1 MYLRQSMKRLQNILI
16 GVLCCTLF
24 HGIAQEVPKHLRF
37 FGLESGI
44 PSLRVNCIAEDSTG
58 FIWVGTE
65 EGLARFDGVHFKN
78 FRVENSAIQADNIYV
93 LYHMGDD
100 LLLVGAYPG
109 GLSLFNTQS
118 QEFTPIE
125 SLVGA
130 DGRPMSSVMC
140 ISEESD
146 STLLIGFENSLNY
159 EGGIA
164 RLNRKTLSLE
174 RCYRQ
179 IDNVTS
185 IALSPQG
192 DLWVTN
198 DSLYYFRNQV
208 ETDIH
213 EIDSPYRGTRNMPYY
228 RQAAFVGD
236 SVLIATQGDGIHIY
250 DQSKNAFVGQVL
262 PMVEGRTMVNNRI
275 EGFFE
280 TTSKGTWFY
289 SGDLGAGH
297 FDFASGK
304 LRFIER
310 DERYQAGLEGNT
322 FKQIFKCSRGV
333 TWFATR
339 SGLANFT
346 GNDFQV
352 DYHDLS
358 EHIEKPDIHLM
369 IIRVVET
376 PSKLVVSVSRSEDYL
391 VLDKDDFS
399 YEGSFSVNVELDQ
412 LRRLNPDLVDLSN
425 NGEVLLGGVNAVYSC
440 DPELGV
446 IEKVLDVESLF
457 QTEYNSLVSMTVGQ
471 NQDLWIGGVD
481 NLLGRYDLG
490 TKTMKSWWLVGDTV
504 ARIQVDSVDVGFRRT
519 NRIVSVAPKAED
531 GAFVAAYYGVFD
543 VSDTSITR
551 VSERCEECD
560 IFDRSTYGTLA
571 LTRGRLVY
579 ATHKMGVAVLDL
591 ERSKLKIYD
600 RSDGM
605 PSIRVHDMV
614 VDKDGVIWCVGPN
627 GLFSID
633 ERQDRPVQ
641 SFGSVF
647 GLPYQDLSYHKL
659 SLGANDDIYIGFRRG
674 VGRVKRESL
683 RPQPV
688 PEKVVVDEIRAG
700 GKALLPDENGTIE
713 VAFGQGLEIAVSALG
728 FIEPTIYRYSW
739 RLVGQEEWNEV
750 ERPRVFFSSVGE
762 GDFSIEFRSGNAT
775 GQWQDQTLQLHVKAH
790 TPFLKSKWFFRL
802 LIALFVVFVLLFYQF
817 RLSRIKQRELLKR
830 EYNQRIVELELQA
843 LRAQMNPHFLF
854 NTLNSIKFFIINNDS
869 ESAADYLTK
878 FSRLIRLILANSK
891 IDKVT
896 LTTELD
902 SLRLYSELE
911 ALRFEHHFDF
921 RIEVSEEID
930 PDFIELPPMIIQPFV
945 ENAIWHGLMHKSG
958 RGCLQV
964 RIHLEEECLVCEIED
979 NGIGRQKAAE
989 LKSKSATKR
998 KSLGVDITRD
1008 RLQRLFDVNAK
1019 DRFLEVIDLKDDEG
1033 NATGTLVRL
1042 RIPVDL

>member
-1 MYLRQSMKRLQNILI
+1 MYLRQSMKRLRNILV
-16 GVLCCTLF
+16 GVLCCTLIQ
-24 HGIAQEVPKHLRF
+24 GLAQEVPKHLRF

-44 PSLRVNCIAEDSTG
+44 PSLRVNCIVEDATG

-65 EGLARFDGVHFKN
+65 EGLARFDGVHFTS
-78 FRVENSAIQADNIYV
+78 FRVENSAIQADNISA
-93 LYHMGDD
+93 LYHLGDD

-109 GLSLFNTQS
+109 GLSLFDARR
-118 QEFTPIE
+118 QEFTPME
-125 SLVGA
+125 SLIGD
-130 DGRPMSSVMC
+130 DGRGMSSVMC
-140 ISEESD
+140 IAEESD
-146 STLLIGFENSLNY
+146 STLLIGFENSLNF

-164 RLNRKTLSLE
+164 RLNRNTRDLQ
-174 RCYRQ
+174 RCYQ
-179 IDNVTS
+179 TIDNVTS
-185 IALSPQG
+185 IALSPHG

-198 DSLYYFRNQV
+198 DSLLYFRNQV
-208 ETDIH
+208 EEDVRN
-213 EIDSPYRGTRNMPYY
+213 IDSPYRKMRNVPYY
-228 RQAAFVGD
+228 RQTAFVGD

-250 DQSKNAFVGQVL
+250 DQSKDEFIGHFL
-262 PMVEGRTMVNNRI
+262 LMEEGRTMVNNRI

-289 SGDLGAGH
+289 SGDMGAGY

-304 LRFIER
+304 TRFIVR
-310 DERYQAGLEGNT
+310 DERYQAGIEGNT

-358 EHIEKPDIHLM
+358 EYVPRPDMYSML
-369 IIRVVET
+369 IRVAET
-376 PSKLVVSVSRSEDYL
+376 PEKLVVTMSRSDDYL
-391 VLDKDDFS
+391 VLDKNDFS
-399 YEGSFSVNVELDQ
+399 YKNRISVYVERERY
-412 LRRLNPDLVDLSN
+412 RRLNPDLIDISN
-425 NGEVLLGGVNAVYSC
+425 ETSVLLGGVNSVFGY
-440 DPELGV
+440 DPDSGEL
-446 IEKVLDVESLF
+446 EMVLDLQSLF
-457 QTEYNSLVSMTVGQ
+457 QTTYNSLVSMTVG
-471 NQDLWIGGVD
+471 NDDALWIGGVD
-481 NLLGRYDLG
+481 NWLGRYDLE
-490 TKTMKSWWLVGDTV
+490 TKAMKSWWLVGDTI
-504 ARIQVDSVDVGFRRT
+504 ARIQADSAVVGFRRT
-519 NRIVSVAPKAED
+519 NRIVSIAPKAEG

-543 VSDTSITR
+543 VTDSSVTR
-551 VSERCEECD
+551 VSERCDGCG
-560 IFDRSTYGTLA
+560 IFDQSTYGKLA
-571 LTRGRLVY
+571 LTNGRLVY
-579 ATHKMGVAVLDL
+579 ATQKMGVAVLDL
-591 ERSKLKIYD
+591 ESANLRVYN

-614 VDKDGVIWCVGPN
+614 VDRDGVIWGLGPN

-633 ERQDRPVQ
+633 ERQERPVQ

-647 GLPYQDLSYHKL
+647 GLPYQDLSYHML
-659 SLGANDDIYIGFRRG
+659 SLGEDGDIYIGFRRG
-674 VGRVKRESL
+674 VGLVKRESL
-683 RPQPV
+683 RAQPV
-688 PEKVVVDEIRAG
+688 PDKVVVNEIRAG
-700 GKALLPDENGTIE
+700 GRAMLPSDNGTIE
-713 VAFGQGLEIAVSALG
+713 VDFGQGLEIAVSALG
-728 FIEPTIYRYSW
+728 FIEPSNYRYSW
-739 RLVGQEEWNEV
+739 RLVGQVEWNEL
-750 ERPRVFFSSVGE
+750 ERPRVFFSSVAE

-775 GQWQDQTLQLHVKAH
+775 GQWQEETLQLQVKVH

-802 LIALFVVFVLLFYQF
+802 LIALFVVFVILFYHF
-817 RLSRIKQRELLKR
+817 RLRRIKQRELLKR
-830 EYNQRIVELELQA
+830 EYNHRIVELEMKA

-891 IDKVT
+891 VDKVS
-896 LTTELD
+896 LTIELD

-921 RIEVSEEID
+921 KIEVSEEID

-964 RIHLEEECLVCEIED
+964 RIHLEDECLVCEIED
-979 NGIGRQKAAE
+979 NGIGRQKAGE

-1019 DRFLEVIDLKDDEG
+1019 DRFLEIIDLHDDEG
-1033 NATGTLVRL
+1033 NAAGTLVRL